1 MKRILII
8 VTAAALVAPALGQ
21 AARANHLGQLV
32 GVPGSQV
39 KFKESSGGEG
49 RAVTSFAVRNF
60 DLACDGGT
68 IAELRV
74 AKLSGTIEVSDRGAF
89 RAKDDNGE
97 TVFKVKGQIKRNKSV
112 GVFRYYGDVVVDGVK
127 RACDT
132 GKRTWVTRP

>member
-32 GVPGSQV
+32 GVSGSQV

-74 AKLSGTIEVSDRGAF
+74 AKLSGTIDVSGTRRVQGQGRQRRDR
-89 RAKDDNGE
+89 
-97 TVFKVKGQIKRNKSV
+97 VQGQGPDQAQQV
-112 GVFRYYGDVVVDGVK
+112 GRRLSLLRRRVVDGVK
-127 RACDT
+127 RACDS
-132 GKRTWVTRP
+132 GKLTWVTRP